1 MTRKVNMLKTERQ
14 KLKAQNYTLKIN
26 IDELKCKKG
35 EQKIQKKE
43 PVRIYEK
50 LVFEKKT
57 EAPPNENSDEDRFIL
72 KESIS
77 NIKAPAAKTKSPEK
91 HSSIEK
97 ENVIDAIDREVK
109 VDKPRKKVAC
119 FAESVETITAEGEKD
134 TEVLATKEDGDKAG
148 KRPSKPQGKKKFGA
162 ANSVFVGD
170 QDTAA
175 ECKQQ

>member
-1 MTRKVNMLKTERQ
+1 M
-14 KLKAQNYTLKIN
+14 KIN
-26 IDELKCKKG
+26 IDELKCKKE

-97 ENVIDAIDREVK
+97 ENVIDAIDTEAK
-109 VDKPRKKVAC
+109 VDKPRKNMA
-119 FAESVETITAEGEKD
+119 
-134 TEVLATKEDGDKAG
+134 
-148 KRPSKPQGKKKFGA
+148 
-162 ANSVFVGD
+162 
-170 QDTAA
+170 
-175 ECKQQ
+175 

>member
-1 MTRKVNMLKTERQ
+1 M
-14 KLKAQNYTLKIN
+14 KIN
-26 IDELKCKKG
+26 IDELKCKKE

-57 EAPPNENSDEDRFIL
+57 EAQPTENSDEDRFIL

-97 ENVIDAIDREVK
+97 ENVIDAIDTEAK
-109 VDKPRKKVAC
+109 VDKPRKKVFCRECRDHPEQPRAPGLQ
-119 FAESVETITAEGEKD
+119 VRDPEG
-134 TEVLATKEDGDKAG
+134 AG
-148 KRPSKPQGKKKFGA
+148 QGRHVAGQHPL
-162 ANSVFVGD
+162 G
-170 QDTAA
+170 
-175 ECKQQ
+175 

>member
-1 MTRKVNMLKTERQ
+1 MRTGGLRPGSSDSASRTATRSGREMTRKVNMLKTERQ

-26 IDELKCKKG
+26 INELKYKKG
-35 EQKIQKKE
+35 EQKIQKKK

-97 ENVIDAIDREVK
+97 ENDIKSSIYER
-109 VDKPRKKVAC
+109 
-119 FAESVETITAEGEKD
+119 
-134 TEVLATKEDGDKAG
+134 
-148 KRPSKPQGKKKFGA
+148 Q
-162 ANSVFVGD
+162 
-170 QDTAA
+170 
-175 ECKQQ
+175 